1 MKIPLFKKFLL
12 MPRNLSWWVWLV
24 TALCLTAGLIGYSS
38 GFYAAVIISVS
49 QTVIYDIKEKW
60 ALTFPVQVRFA
71 YTGLLIL
78 CQVPSLGWLYWVPTM
93 GTFALVFFGYCL
105 MARILSLL
113 PGNRT
118 EPMSLDLIRRTFLT
132 SPVAGNVRHG
142 LPAAGCPGGAC
153 ALEGRIATLSARTRA
168 ENQN

>member
-1 MKIPLFKKFLL
+1 VKIPLFKKFLL
-12 MPRNLSWWVWLV
+12 MPRNLRWWVWLV

-38 GFYAAVIISVS
+38 GFYAAVIISVI

-78 CQVPSLGWLYWVPTM
+78 CQVPSLGWLYWLPTM
-93 GTFALVFFGYCL
+93 GTFALVFFGYCV

-118 EPMSLDLIRRTFLT
+118 EPMSADLIRWTFLT
-132 SPVAGNVRHG
+132 PPVVGNVRHG